1 MTSPLATLPSTAKE
15 KPEGIAVTAVNSRD
29 WDVKVVHD
37 GKPEA
42 TIFRACQSPK
52 RHKGSGARSLYAVPV
67 AVIRGRHE
75 SCDSCVTMIERSRK
89 PNPLS
94 CDRVKHD
101 SRAEHILGR

>member
-15 KPEGIAVTAVNSRD
+15 KPEGIAVTAANSRD

-52 RHKGSGARSLYAVPV
+52 RHKGAEQGL
-67 AVIRGRHE
+67 
-75 SCDSCVTMIERSRK
+75 CMRSR
-89 PNPLS
+89 S
-94 CDRVKHD
+94 RSFAGDTRVATVA
-101 SRAEHILGR
+101 SL